1 MRAPPVM
8 NNPLLSVQH
17 LTKRFAPDAP
27 PVVHDVSFEVG
38 GERTPEIFAVLGP
51 SGCGKTTTLRCIA
64 GFERATEGTV
74 VMQGRTLSG
83 PGVHVPPEKRGVGIV
98 FQDYALFPHLT
109 VLENVAFGLQQGTEA
124 ERGARAREALAMVGL
139 GDFED
144 RRPQHL
150 SGGQQQRVALARTL
164 APEPDLI
171 LLDEPFSNLDA
182 LLREETRQEVR
193 TLLKDRGISAVLVTH
208 DQEEALSF
216 ADRLAVMRS
225 GQLDQVGTP
234 EEVYYRPRTLFVAQF
249 LGRTN
254 LLLSQATGEEADT
267 PLGRVRLNR
276 EADGT
281 VLVSLRPE
289 HLTLAAPE
297 TADGPMGTVVGRA
310 FKGHDIT
317 YRVSCEGNE
326 YLVHTDNRML
336 YEAGDT
342 VVLQPLE
349 PAVVLESQSTPAA
362 VPHGV
367 SPEPSTVQ

>member
-1 MRAPPVM
+1 MAD
-8 NNPLLSVQH
+8 PLLSVQH
-17 LTKRFAPDAP
+17 LTKRFGPDAP

-38 GERTPEIFAVLGP
+38 GAHDPEIFAILGP
-51 SGCGKTTTLRCIA
+51 SGCGKTTTLRCVA
-64 GFERATEGTV
+64 GFEAATEGTV
-74 VMQGRTLSG
+74 VMQGRTLTG
-83 PGVHVPPEKRGVGIV
+83 PGVHVPPEQRGVGIV

-109 VLENVAFGLQQGTEA
+109 VRENVAFGLQAGTAA
-124 ERGARAREALAMVGL
+124 ERAERAREALAMVGL
-139 GDFED
+139 DGFED
-144 RRPQHL
+144 RRPQRL

-182 LLREETRQEVR
+182 LLRQETRQEVR
-193 TLLKDRGISAVLVTH
+193 QLLKDRGISAVLVTH

-234 EEVYYRPRTLFVAQF
+234 EAVYYRPRTLFVAQF

-254 LLLSQATGEEADT
+254 LLLSQAAGDEADT
-267 PLGRVRLNR
+267 PLGRVRLDR
-276 EADGT
+276 DAEGT

-297 TADGPMGTVVGRA
+297 TADGPVGTVVGRA

-317 YRVSCEGNE
+317 YRVACDDNE
-326 YLVHTDNRML
+326 YLVHTDNRTL
-336 YEAGDT
+336 HEAGD
-342 VVLQPLE
+342 VVALRPLE
-349 PAVVLESQSTPAA
+349 PAVVLESRSTPAD
-362 VPHGV
+362 VPTGAP
-367 SPEPSTVQ
+367 PEPADAP